1 MGIDNDTKTKLWL
14 MAAGLAGGFITLTT
28 TKQELT
34 VGQKI
39 AYLIS
44 ALFVALFITP
54 WACEYF
60 GITSPTALTGLGFT
74 MGAFWQ
80 IVVAR
85 GAEFMQ
91 NWRRTGPNEAQDDQ

>member
-1 MGIDNDTKTKLWL
+1 MDIDNETKTKLWL

-28 TKQELT
+28 SKQEMT
-34 VGQKI
+34 FKQRI

-60 GITSPTALTGLGFT
+60 GITSTTALTGLGFT

-85 GAEFMQ
+85 GAEFIQ
-91 NWRRTGPNEAQDDQ
+91 NWRRPGNNEAQNG